1 MKILVIDDEQLAID
15 NLVSL
20 IRSHDPASEIS
31 EIITSD
37 NASNAVD
44 LFFAEKPDVTYL
56 DINMPRISGID
67 LAKIFTG
74 KSIIVFVTAYSE
86 FAIEAFELSAIDYLL
101 KPIDEKRFAE
111 SYERVRQRLITPV
124 TEQTEIQEVFSLV
137 SKQLSNPVSDVIPVK
152 EVGKIRIIEIKDID
166 YLLGSGNYVEI
177 YLKNGQMVLH
187 RETMLNMENRLSQQD
202 FIRIHR
208 SSIVRVSAISELI
221 ASSRGDYTARLKCG
235 AKLPVSRQLKNQV
248 LNFFS

>member
-1 MKILVIDDEQLAID
+1 MGLCAC
-15 NLVSL
+15 
-20 IRSHDPASEIS
+20 
-31 EIITSD
+31 
-37 NASNAVD
+37 
-44 LFFAEKPDVTYL
+44 AEKPDVTYL

-74 KSIIVFVTAYSE
+74 KSVIVFVTAYSE

-111 SYERVRQRLITPV
+111 SYDRVCHRLLSAEPDN
-124 TEQTEIQEVFSLV
+124 EQVKEVFSLV
-137 SKQLSNPVSDVIPVK
+137 SRQLNNPVSEVIPVK
-152 EVGKIRIIEIKDID
+152 EVGKIRIIEIRDID

-177 YLKNGQMVLH
+177 YLKSGQMVLH
-187 RETMLNMENRLSQQD
+187 RETMLNMENRLSRQD

-208 SSIVRVSAISELI
+208 SSIVRISAISELL
-221 ASSRGDYTARLKCG
+221 ASTRGDYTAKLKCG
-235 AKLPVSRQLKNQV
+235 RTLPVSRQLKNQV